1 MKDKYT
7 YMVSYFHKNG
17 VGQQTITA
25 KKKIRSVSDLRL
37 IEAFIARDG
46 TKDVI
51 ITNFIL
57 LDTKWGIWE
66 WIVAIGEMVMLVLCI
81 LAVIASI
88 FG

>member
-17 VGQQTITA
+17 VGQQTISA

-37 IEAFIARDG
+37 IEAVIARDG
-46 TKDVI
+46 TENVI

-57 LDTKWGIWE
+57 LDKKWGVWD
-66 WIVAIGEMVMLVLCI
+66 WFVAIAELALLLFCVLS
-81 LAVIASI
+81 LIASI

>member
-46 TKDVI
+46 TEDVI

-57 LDTKWGIWE
+57 LDTKWGVWE
-66 WIVAIGEMVMLVLCI
+66 WLVSIGELVMLVLCI
-81 LAVIASI
+81 LAIIASF